1 MLSYPTTIIVNKMET
16 PMKKVPNFVII
27 IVLLSAVLII
37 GLSFASCQQTVP
49 VTTTVA
55 KTAATVAA
63 TTTVATTAAST
74 SATTAAET
82 TAQETETTVKDT
94 TSDQIKVTKPT
105 PNQVIQS
112 PLIVEG
118 EARGTWY
125 FEASFPVKL
134 LDANGNVIAASPAQ
148 AQSDWMTDNFVPFKV
163 QIEFKKPATST
174 GVLVLEKDNPSGL
187 PKNAAKIEI
196 PVRFE

>member
-1 MLSYPTTIIVNKMET
+1 
-16 PMKKVPNFVII
+16 MKKVTNFTVII
-27 IVLLSAVLII
+27 VILSTVVII
-37 GLSFASCQQTVP
+37 GLLFVGCKQDMP
-49 VTTTVA
+49 
-55 KTAATVAA
+55 A
-63 TTTVATTAAST
+63 TTTAATTAAVSTSAIT
-74 SATTAAET
+74 SATTATET
-82 TAQETETTVKDT
+82 TAEETETTVKDAA
-94 TSDQIKVTKPT
+94 SDQIKVTKPT
-105 PNQVIQS
+105 PNQIIQS

-196 PVRFE
+196 PIRFE

>member
-1 MLSYPTTIIVNKMET
+1 
-16 PMKKVPNFVII
+16 MKKVTNFTVII
-27 IVLLSAVLII
+27 VILSTVAII
-37 GLSFASCQQTVP
+37 GLSFVGCKQAAP
-49 VTTTVA
+49 ATTSVA
-55 KTAATVAA
+55 TIAATVAA
-63 TTTVATTAAST
+63 TTTVATTAAAISI
-74 SATTAAET
+74 TTAVET
-82 TAQETETTVKDT
+82 TAKETETTVKDAT
-94 TSDQIKVTKPT
+94 LDQIKVTQPT
-105 PNQVIQS
+105 PNQVLQS

-196 PVRFE
+196 PIRFE

>member
-1 MLSYPTTIIVNKMET
+1 MEIL
-16 PMKKVPNFVII
+16 MKKVTNFTVII
-27 IVLLSAVLII
+27 VILSTVVII
-37 GLSFASCQQTVP
+37 GLLFVGCKQDMP
-49 VTTTVA
+49 
-55 KTAATVAA
+55 A
-63 TTTVATTAAST
+63 TTTAATTAAVSTSAIT
-74 SATTAAET
+74 SATTATET
-82 TAQETETTVKDT
+82 TAEETETTVKDAA
-94 TSDQIKVTKPT
+94 SDQIKVTKPT

-112 PLIVEG
+112 PLAVEG

-196 PVRFE
+196 PIRFE